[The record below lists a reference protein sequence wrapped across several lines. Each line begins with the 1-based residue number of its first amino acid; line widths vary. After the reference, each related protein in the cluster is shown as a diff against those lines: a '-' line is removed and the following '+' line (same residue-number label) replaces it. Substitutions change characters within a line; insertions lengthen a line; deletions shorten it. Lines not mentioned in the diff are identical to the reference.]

1 MIMNERQYMKNPSK
15 KVLAVVAASTLVFGA
30 SVMSTANAA
39 PKTVYLAFQA
49 PLTGQNALT
58 GQDELTGVR
67 FALSEY
73 AATNPAVKVELVL
86 ADDQGD
92 PTVAGSVAPGIAA
105 NKKIIGLVGPAF
117 SGATQASLPAYKAGG
132 LPLISPS
139 ATRVSLTDRKAPV
152 NGFPIFK
159 RVVANDKFQG
169 PALVRYATKG
179 VTSPKVYLVDDLS
192 AYGAGLAA
200 YAKLTITSAMNAGT
214 DSVPQNTSDYT
225 SVVAKVKASGA
236 NVVIYAGYAPDA
248 AKFVKALRDGGYTG
262 VFASG
267 DGTLKADFPVNAGKS
282 AAEGARLTAADVPFE
297 NLATA
302 KQMAAFTKLT
312 GVTKPGTY
320 VTSSYNATNIFLT
333 CIKQGVTT
341 RPGMQN
347 CLTSGSFTG
356 IAGDTIKFDRYGDII
371 GGAAV
376 GAFTIKDGKVAY
388 LGVA

>member
-1 MIMNERQYMKNPSK
+1 MNK
-15 KVLAVVAASTLVFGA
+15 KIQRSLAVVSAAALVFGVSA
-30 SVMSTANAA
+30 VTSATAA

-49 PLTGQNALT
+49 PLTGSNALT
-58 GQDELTGVR
+58 GQDELTAAR

-73 AATNPAVKVELVL
+73 NATNPAVKVELVI
-86 ADDQGD
+86 ADDQGLAE
-92 PTVAGSVAPGIAA
+92 VAAVVAPGIAS
-105 NKKIIGLVGPAF
+105 NKKIIGLIGPAF
-117 SGATQASLPAYKAGG
+117 SGATQASLPAYKAKG
-132 LPLISPS
+132 LPLISMS

-169 PALVRYATKG
+169 PALARYATKG
-179 VTSPKVYLVDDLS
+179 IASPAVYLVDDKT
-192 AYGAGLAA
+192 AYGKGLADYTKPSVVKIA
-200 YAKLTITSAMNAGT
+200 TLAGS
-214 DSVPQNTSDYT
+214 DSVPENTSDYT

-236 NVVIYAGYAPDA
+236 NVVIYCGYAPDA

-262 VFASG
+262 IFAAG
-267 DGTLKADFPVNAGKS
+267 DGVLKATFPNNAGNT

-297 NLATA
+297 DVATA
-302 KQMAAFTKLT
+302 AQMVAYTKLT
-312 GVTKPGTY
+312 GIKVPGSY
-320 VTSSYNATNIFLT
+320 VTSTYNATNIFLT

-347 CLTSGSFTG
+347 CITAGSFKG

-376 GAFTIKDGKVAY
+376 GAFTIKAGKIVYVA
-388 LGVA
+388 VA

>member
-1 MIMNERQYMKNPSK
+1 MKKSFK
-15 KVLAVVAASTLVFGA
+15 KVLAVTAAGALVAGA
-30 SVMSTANAA
+30 SVLSTANAA
-39 PKTVYLAFQA
+39 VKSVSLAFQA
-49 PLTGQNALT
+49 PLTGPNALT

-73 AATNPAVKVELVL
+73 AATNPAIKVELVL

-105 NKKIIGLVGPAF
+105 NKKVIGLVGPAY
-117 SGATQASLPAYKAGG
+117 SGATQASLAYKASG

-179 VTSPKVYLVDDLS
+179 ITSPKVYLVDDVS

-200 YAKLTITSAMNAGT
+200 YAKLTITAAMDAGK

-236 NVVIYAGYAPDA
+236 NVVIYCGYAPDA

-267 DGTLKADFPVNAGKS
+267 DGTLKADFPVNAGKG

-297 NLATA
+297 NVATA
-302 KQMAAFTKLT
+302 AQMAAFTKLT
-312 GVTKPGTY
+312 GVKVPGTY
-320 VTSSYNATNIFLT
+320 VTSSYNATNVFLA

-347 CLTSGSFTG
+347 CVTNGTFQG

-388 LGVA
+388 IGVA

>member
-1 MIMNERQYMKNPSK
+1 MNTKIQRS
-15 KVLAVVAASTLVFGA
+15 LAVVSAAALVFGVSA
-30 SVMSTANAA
+30 VTSATAA

-49 PLTGQNALT
+49 PLTGSNALT
-58 GQDELTGVR
+58 GQDELTAAR

-73 AATNPAVKVELVL
+73 NATNPAVKVELVI
-86 ADDQGD
+86 ADDQGLAEIAA
-92 PTVAGSVAPGIAA
+92 VVAPGIAS
-105 NKKIIGLVGPAF
+105 NKKIIGLIGPAF
-117 SGATQASLPAYKAGG
+117 SGATQASLPAYKAKG
-132 LPLISPS
+132 LPLISMS

-169 PALVRYATKG
+169 PALARYATKG
-179 VTSPKVYLVDDLS
+179 IASPAVYLVDDKT
-192 AYGAGLAA
+192 AYGKGLADYTKPSVVKIA
-200 YAKLTITSAMNAGT
+200 TLAGS
-214 DSVPQNTSDYT
+214 DSVPENTSDYT

-236 NVVIYAGYAPDA
+236 NVVIYCGYAPDA

-262 VFASG
+262 IFAAG
-267 DGTLKADFPVNAGKS
+267 DGVLKATFPNNAGNT

-297 NLATA
+297 DVATA
-302 KQMAAFTKLT
+302 AQMVAYTKLT
-312 GVTKPGTY
+312 GIKVPGSY
-320 VTSSYNATNIFLT
+320 VTSTYNATNIFLT

-347 CLTSGSFTG
+347 CITAGSFKG

-376 GAFTIKDGKVAY
+376 GAFTIKAGKIVY

>member
-1 MIMNERQYMKNPSK
+1 MKKSLK
-15 KVLAVVAASTLVFGA
+15 KVLAVTAAGALVAGA
-30 SVMSTANAA
+30 SALSTANAA
-39 PKTVYLAFQA
+39 VKTVSLAFQA
-49 PLTGQNALT
+49 PLTGPNALT

-86 ADDQGD
+86 ADDQGE
-92 PTVAGSVAPGIAA
+92 PTVAGSLAPGIAS
-105 NKKIIGLVGPAF
+105 NKKIIGLVGPAY

-179 VTSPKVYLVDDLS
+179 VTSPKVYLVDDVS

-200 YAKLTITSAMNAGT
+200 YAKLTITAAMDAGK

-236 NVVIYAGYAPDA
+236 NVVIYCGYAPDA

-262 VFASG
+262 IFASG
-267 DGTLKADFPVNAGKS
+267 DGTLKADFPVNAGKG
-282 AAEGARLTAADVPFE
+282 AAEGSRLTAADVPFE
-297 NLATA
+297 NVATA
-302 KQMAAFTKLT
+302 AQMVAFTKLT
-312 GVTKPGTY
+312 GVKVPGTY
-320 VTSSYNATNIFLT
+320 VTSSYNATNVFLA

-347 CLTSGSFTG
+347 CLTNGTFTG

-388 LGVA
+388 IGVA

>member
-1 MIMNERQYMKNPSK
+1 MKKSFK
-15 KVLAVVAASTLVFGA
+15 KVLAVTAAGALVAGA
-30 SVMSTANAA
+30 SVLSTANAA
-39 PKTVYLAFQA
+39 VKSVSLAFQA
-49 PLTGQNALT
+49 PLTGPNALT
-58 GQDELTGVR
+58 GQDELTGVK

-73 AATNPAVKVELVL
+73 AATNPAIKVELVL

-92 PTVAGSVAPGIAA
+92 PTIAGSLAPGIAS
-105 NKKIIGLVGPAF
+105 NKKIIGLVGPAY

-179 VTSPKVYLVDDLS
+179 VTSPKVYLVDDVS

-200 YAKLTITSAMNAGT
+200 YAKLTITAAMDAGK

-236 NVVIYAGYAPDA
+236 NVVIYCGYAPDA
-248 AKFVKALRDGGYTG
+248 AKFVKALRDGGFTG

-297 NLATA
+297 NVATA
-302 KQMAAFTKLT
+302 AQMVAFTKLT
-312 GVTKPGTY
+312 GVKVPGTY
-320 VTSSYNATNIFLT
+320 VTSSYNATNVFLA

-347 CLTSGSFTG
+347 CITNGTFTG

-388 LGVA
+388 IGVA

>member
-1 MIMNERQYMKNPSK
+1 MNK
-15 KVLAVVAASTLVFGA
+15 KIQRSLAVVSAAALVFGVSA
-30 SVMSTANAA
+30 VTSATAA

-49 PLTGQNALT
+49 PLTGSNALT
-58 GQDELTGVR
+58 GQDELTAAR

-73 AATNPAVKVELVL
+73 NATNPAIKVELVI
-86 ADDQGD
+86 ADDQGLAE
-92 PTVAGSVAPGIAA
+92 VAAVVAPGIAS
-105 NKKIIGLVGPAF
+105 NKKIIGLIGPAF
-117 SGATQASLPAYKAGG
+117 SGATQASLPAYKATG
-132 LPLISPS
+132 LPLISMS

-169 PALVRYATKG
+169 PALARYATKG
-179 VTSPKVYLVDDLS
+179 IASPAVYLVDDKT
-192 AYGAGLAA
+192 AYGKGLADYTKPSVVKIA
-200 YAKLTITSAMNAGT
+200 TLAGS
-214 DSVPQNTSDYT
+214 DSVPENTSDYT

-236 NVVIYAGYAPDA
+236 NVVIYCGYAPDA

-262 VFASG
+262 IFAAG
-267 DGTLKADFPVNAGKS
+267 DGVLKATFPNNAGNT

-297 NLATA
+297 DVATPA
-302 KQMAAFTKLT
+302 QMVAYTKLT
-312 GVTKPGTY
+312 GIRIPGSY
-320 VTSSYNATNIFLT
+320 VTSTYNATNIFLT

-347 CLTSGSFTG
+347 CVTAGSFKG

-376 GAFTIKDGKVAY
+376 GAFTIKAGKITY

>member
-1 MIMNERQYMKNPSK
+1 
-15 KVLAVVAASTLVFGA
+15 
-30 SVMSTANAA
+30 
-39 PKTVYLAFQA
+39 
-49 PLTGQNALT
+49 LTGSNALT
-58 GQDELTGVR
+58 GQDELTAAR

-73 AATNPAVKVELVL
+73 NATNPAVKVELVI
-86 ADDQGD
+86 ADDQGLAEIAA
-92 PTVAGSVAPGIAA
+92 VVAPGIAS
-105 NKKIIGLVGPAF
+105 NKKIIGLIGPAF
-117 SGATQASLPAYKAGG
+117 SGATQASLPAYKAKG
-132 LPLISPS
+132 LPLISMS

-169 PALVRYATKG
+169 PALARYATKG
-179 VTSPKVYLVDDLS
+179 IASPAVYLVDDKT
-192 AYGAGLAA
+192 AYGKGLADYTKPSVVKIA
-200 YAKLTITSAMNAGT
+200 TLAGS
-214 DSVPQNTSDYT
+214 DSVPENTSDYT

-236 NVVIYAGYAPDA
+236 NVVIYCGYAPDA

-262 VFASG
+262 IFAAG
-267 DGTLKADFPVNAGKS
+267 DGVLKATFPNNAGNT

-297 NLATA
+297 DVATA
-302 KQMAAFTKLT
+302 AQMVAYTKLT
-312 GVTKPGTY
+312 GIKVPGSY
-320 VTSSYNATNIFLT
+320 VTSTYNATNIFLT

-347 CLTSGSFTG
+347 CITAGSFKG

-376 GAFTIKDGKVAY
+376 GAFTIKAGKIVY

>member
-1 MIMNERQYMKNPSK
+1 MKNSFK
-15 KVLAVVAASTLVFGA
+15 KVLAVTAAGALVAGA
-30 SVMSTANAA
+30 SVLSTANAA
-39 PKTVYLAFQA
+39 VTSVSLAFQA
-49 PLTGQNALT
+49 PLTGPNALT
-58 GQDELTGVR
+58 GQDELTGVK

-73 AATNPAVKVELVL
+73 AATNPAIKVELVL

-92 PTVAGSVAPGIAA
+92 PTIAGSLAPGIAS
-105 NKKIIGLVGPAF
+105 NKKVIGLVGPAY

-179 VTSPKVYLVDDLS
+179 VTSPKVYLVDDVS

-200 YAKLTITSAMNAGT
+200 YAKLTITAAMDAGK

-236 NVVIYAGYAPDA
+236 NVVIYCGYAPDA
-248 AKFVKALRDGGYTG
+248 AKFVKALRDGGFTG

-297 NLATA
+297 NVATA
-302 KQMAAFTKLT
+302 AQMVAFTKLT
-312 GVTKPGTY
+312 GVKVPGTY
-320 VTSSYNATNIFLT
+320 VTSSYNATNVFLA

-347 CLTSGSFTG
+347 CITNGTFTG

-388 LGVA
+388 IGVA

>member
-1 MIMNERQYMKNPSK
+1 MNK
-15 KVLAVVAASTLVFGA
+15 KIQRTLAVASAATLIFGVSA
-30 SVMSTANAA
+30 VSSAGAA
-39 PKTVYLAFQA
+39 QKTVYLAFQA
-49 PLTGQNALT
+49 PLTGANALT
-58 GQDELTGVR
+58 GQDELTGAK

-73 AATNPAVKVELVL
+73 NATNPDVKVELVL

-92 PTVAGSVAPGIAA
+92 ATIAGSVAPGIAS
-105 NKKIIGLVGPAF
+105 NKKIIGLIGPAY

-132 LPLISPS
+132 LPLISMS
-139 ATRVSLTDRKAPV
+139 ATRVSLTDKKAPV

-179 VTSPKVYLVDDLS
+179 ITSPKVYLVDDLS
-192 AYGAGLAA
+192 AYGAGLAD
-200 YAKLTITSAMNAGT
+200 YSKKTITAAMTAGK
-214 DSVPQNTSDYT
+214 DSVPVNTSDYT

-236 NVVIYAGYAPDA
+236 NVVIYCGYAPDA

-267 DGTLKADFPVNAGKS
+267 DGTLKADFPVNAGKA

-302 KQMAAFTKLT
+302 AQMAAYTKLT
-312 GVTKPGTY
+312 GIKSPGTY
-320 VTSSYNATNIFLT
+320 VTSTYNATNIFLS
-333 CIKQGVTT
+333 CIKQGSLT

-347 CLTSGSFTG
+347 CITNGTFKG

-376 GAFTIKDGKVAY
+376 GAFTIKDGKVVY

>member
-1 MIMNERQYMKNPSK
+1 MNSK
-15 KVLAVVAASTLVFGA
+15 IQRSLAVVSAAALVFGVSA
-30 SVMSTANAA
+30 VTSATAA

-49 PLTGQNALT
+49 PLTGSNALT
-58 GQDELTGVR
+58 GQDELTAAR

-73 AATNPAVKVELVL
+73 NATNPAIKVELVI
-86 ADDQGD
+86 ADDQGLAE
-92 PTVAGSVAPGIAA
+92 VAAVVAPGIAS
-105 NKKIIGLVGPAF
+105 NKKIIGLIGPAF
-117 SGATQASLPAYKAGG
+117 SGATQASLPAYKATG
-132 LPLISPS
+132 LPLISMS

-169 PALVRYATKG
+169 PALARYATKG
-179 VTSPKVYLVDDLS
+179 IASPSVYLVDDKT
-192 AYGAGLAA
+192 AYGKGLADYTKPSVLKIA
-200 YAKLTITSAMNAGT
+200 TLAGS
-214 DSVPQNTSDYT
+214 DSVPENTSDYT

-236 NVVIYAGYAPDA
+236 NVVIYCGYAPDA

-262 VFASG
+262 IFAAG
-267 DGTLKADFPVNAGKS
+267 DGVLKATFPNNAGNT

-297 NLATA
+297 DVATA
-302 KQMAAFTKLT
+302 AQMVAYTKLT
-312 GVTKPGTY
+312 GIKIPGSY
-320 VTSSYNATNIFLT
+320 VTSTYNATNIFLT

-347 CLTSGSFTG
+347 CVTAGSFKG
-356 IAGDTIKFDRYGDII
+356 IAGDTIRFDRYGDII

-376 GAFTIKDGKVAY
+376 GAFTIKAGKITY

>member
-1 MIMNERQYMKNPSK
+1 MKRK
-15 KVLAVVAASTLVFGA
+15 LRILVAAVASSAMVFAIGLA
-30 SVMSTANAA
+30 SDAKAA
-39 PKTVYLAFQA
+39 GQQTVYLAFQA
-49 PLTGQNALT
+49 PLTGPNALT
-58 GQDELTGVR
+58 GQDELTGVK

-73 AATNPAVKVELVL
+73 AATNPTVKVELVL

-92 PTVAGSVAPGIAA
+92 PTVAGSVAPGIAS

-117 SGATQASLPAYKAGG
+117 SGATQASLPAYKASG

-159 RVVANDKFQG
+159 RVVANDKYQG

-179 VTSPKVYLVDDLS
+179 VTSPKVYLVDDVS

-200 YAKLTITSAMNAGT
+200 YAKLTITAAMNAGT

-248 AKFVKALRDGGYTG
+248 AKFIKALRDGGYTG

-267 DGTLKADFPVNAGKS
+267 DGTLKADFPVNAGKG

-297 NLATA
+297 NVATA
-302 KQMAAFTKLT
+302 AQMAAFTKLT
-312 GVTKPGTY
+312 GVKVPGTY
-320 VTSSYNATNIFLT
+320 VTSSYNATNVFLS
-333 CIKQGVTT
+333 CIKQGVVS

-347 CLTSGSFTG
+347 CITNGTFTG
-356 IAGDTIKFDRYGDII
+356 IAGDSIRFDRYGDII

-388 LGVA
+388 VGVA

>member
-1 MIMNERQYMKNPSK
+1 MKKSFK
-15 KVLAVVAASTLVFGA
+15 KVLAVTAAGALVAGA
-30 SVMSTANAA
+30 SVLSTANAA
-39 PKTVYLAFQA
+39 VTTVSLAFQA
-49 PLTGQNALT
+49 PLTGPNALT
-58 GQDELTGVR
+58 GQDELTGVK

-73 AATNPAVKVELVL
+73 AATNPAIKVELVL

-92 PTVAGSVAPGIAA
+92 PTIAGSLAPGIAS
-105 NKKIIGLVGPAF
+105 NKKVIGLVGPAY

-179 VTSPKVYLVDDLS
+179 VTSPKVYLVDDVS

-200 YAKLTITSAMNAGT
+200 YAKLTITAAMDAGK

-236 NVVIYAGYAPDA
+236 NVVIYCGYAPDA
-248 AKFVKALRDGGYTG
+248 AKFVKALRDGGFTG

-297 NLATA
+297 NVATA
-302 KQMAAFTKLT
+302 AQMVAFTKLT
-312 GVTKPGTY
+312 GVKVPGTY
-320 VTSSYNATNIFLT
+320 VTSSYNATNVFLA

-347 CLTSGSFTG
+347 CITNGTFTG

-388 LGVA
+388 IGVA

>member
-1 MIMNERQYMKNPSK
+1 MNK
-15 KVLAVVAASTLVFGA
+15 KIQRSLAVVSAAALVFGVSA
-30 SVMSTANAA
+30 VTSATAA

-49 PLTGQNALT
+49 PLTGSNALT
-58 GQDELTGVR
+58 GQDELTAAR

-73 AATNPAVKVELVL
+73 NATNPAVKVELVI
-86 ADDQGD
+86 ADDQGLAE
-92 PTVAGSVAPGIAA
+92 VAAVVAPGIAS
-105 NKKIIGLVGPAF
+105 NKKIIGLIGPAF
-117 SGATQASLPAYKAGG
+117 SGATQASLPAYKAKG
-132 LPLISPS
+132 LPLISMS

-169 PALVRYATKG
+169 PALARYATKG
-179 VTSPKVYLVDDLS
+179 IASPAVYLVDDKT
-192 AYGAGLAA
+192 AYGKGLADYTKPSVVKIA
-200 YAKLTITSAMNAGT
+200 TLAGS
-214 DSVPQNTSDYT
+214 DSVPENTSDYT

-236 NVVIYAGYAPDA
+236 NVVIYCGYAPDA

-262 VFASG
+262 IFAAG
-267 DGTLKADFPVNAGKS
+267 DGVLKATFPNNAGNT

-297 NLATA
+297 DVATA
-302 KQMAAFTKLT
+302 AQMVAYTKLT
-312 GVTKPGTY
+312 GIKVPGSY
-320 VTSSYNATNIFLT
+320 VTSTYNATNIFLT

-347 CLTSGSFTG
+347 CITAGSFKG
-356 IAGDTIKFDRYGDII
+356 IAGDTIKFDRNGDII

-376 GAFTIKDGKVAY
+376 GAFTIKAGKIVY

>member
-1 MIMNERQYMKNPSK
+1 MKSSYK
-15 KVLAVVAASTLVFGA
+15 KVLAVAAVSALVAGA
-30 SVMSTANAA
+30 SALSTANAA
-39 PKTVYLAFQA
+39 VTSVSLAFQA
-49 PLTGQNALT
+49 PLTGPNALT
-58 GQDELTGVR
+58 GQDELTGVK

-92 PTVAGSVAPGIAA
+92 PTVAGSLAPGIAS
-105 NKKIIGLVGPAF
+105 NKKIIGLVGPAY
-117 SGATQASLPAYKAGG
+117 SGATQASLPAYKSAG

-179 VTSPKVYLVDDLS
+179 IDTPKVYLVDDVS

-200 YAKLTITSAMNAGT
+200 YAKLTITAAMNVGK

-225 SVVAKVKASGA
+225 SVVAKVKAAGA
-236 NVVIYAGYAPDA
+236 NVVIYCGYAPDA

-267 DGTLKADFPVNAGKS
+267 DGTLKADFPVNAGKG

-297 NLATA
+297 NVATA
-302 KQMAAFTKLT
+302 AQMAAFTKLT
-312 GVTKPGTY
+312 GVKVPGTY
-320 VTSSYNATNIFLT
+320 VTSSYNATNVFLA

-347 CLTSGSFTG
+347 CITNGSFKG

-388 LGVA
+388 VGVA

>member
-1 MIMNERQYMKNPSK
+1 MNK
-15 KVLAVVAASTLVFGA
+15 KFQRSLAVVSAAALVFGVSA
-30 SVMSTANAA
+30 VTSATAA

-49 PLTGQNALT
+49 PLTGSNALT
-58 GQDELTGVR
+58 GQDELTAAR

-73 AATNPAVKVELVL
+73 NATNPAVKVELVI
-86 ADDQGD
+86 ADDQGLAE
-92 PTVAGSVAPGIAA
+92 VAAVVAPGIAS
-105 NKKIIGLVGPAF
+105 NKKIIGLIGPAF
-117 SGATQASLPAYKAGG
+117 SGATQASLPAYKAKG
-132 LPLISPS
+132 LPLISMS

-169 PALVRYATKG
+169 PALARYATKG
-179 VTSPKVYLVDDLS
+179 IASPAVYLVDDKT
-192 AYGAGLAA
+192 AYGKGLADYTKPSVVKIA
-200 YAKLTITSAMNAGT
+200 TLAGS
-214 DSVPQNTSDYT
+214 DSVPENTSDYT

-236 NVVIYAGYAPDA
+236 NVVIYCGYAPDA

-262 VFASG
+262 IFAAG
-267 DGTLKADFPVNAGKS
+267 DGVLKATFPNNAGNT

-297 NLATA
+297 DVATA
-302 KQMAAFTKLT
+302 AQMVAYTKLT
-312 GVTKPGTY
+312 GIKVPGSY
-320 VTSSYNATNIFLT
+320 VTSTYNATNIFLT

-347 CLTSGSFTG
+347 CITAGSFKG

-376 GAFTIKDGKVAY
+376 GAFTIKAGKIVY

>member
-1 MIMNERQYMKNPSK
+1 MNSK
-15 KVLAVVAASTLVFGA
+15 IQRSLAVVSAAALVFGVSAVSPAMA
-30 SVMSTANAA
+30 SKH
-39 PKTVYLAFQA
+39 KTIYLAFQA
-49 PLTGQNALT
+49 PLTGPNALT
-58 GQDELTGVR
+58 GQDELTAAK

-73 AATNPAVKVELVL
+73 NATNPKVKVELVI
-86 ADDQGD
+86 ADDQGLAE
-92 PTVAGSVAPGIAA
+92 VAAVVAPGIAS
-105 NKKIIGLVGPAF
+105 NKKIIGLIGPAF
-117 SGATQASLPAYKAGG
+117 SGATQASLPAYKATG
-132 LPLISPS
+132 LPLISMS

-169 PALVRYATKG
+169 PALARYATKG
-179 VTSPKVYLVDDLS
+179 IASPSVYLVDDKT
-192 AYGAGLAA
+192 AYGKGLAD
-200 YAKLTITSAMNAGT
+200 YTKPSVVKDAKLAGT
-214 DSVPQNTSDYT
+214 DSVPENTSDYT

-236 NVVIYAGYAPDA
+236 NVVIYCGYAPDA

-262 VFASG
+262 IFAAG
-267 DGTLKADFPVNAGKS
+267 DGVLKATFPNNAGNT

-297 NLATA
+297 DLATPA
-302 KQMAAFTKLT
+302 QMVAYTKLT
-312 GVTKPGTY
+312 GIKIPGSY
-320 VTSSYNATNIFLT
+320 VTSTYNATNIFLT

-347 CLTSGSFTG
+347 CVTAGSFKG

-376 GAFTIKDGKVAY
+376 GAFTIKAGKITY

>member
-1 MIMNERQYMKNPSK
+1 MNSK
-15 KVLAVVAASTLVFGA
+15 IQRSLAVVSAAALVFGVSA
-30 SVMSTANAA
+30 VTSATAA

-49 PLTGQNALT
+49 PLTGSNALT
-58 GQDELTGVR
+58 GQDELTAAR

-73 AATNPAVKVELVL
+73 NATNPAVKVELVI
-86 ADDQGD
+86 ADDQGLAE
-92 PTVAGSVAPGIAA
+92 VAAVVAPGIAS
-105 NKKIIGLVGPAF
+105 NKKIIGLIGPAF
-117 SGATQASLPAYKAGG
+117 SGATQASLPAYKAKG
-132 LPLISPS
+132 LPLISMS

-169 PALVRYATKG
+169 PALARYATKG
-179 VTSPKVYLVDDLS
+179 IASPAVYLVDDKT
-192 AYGAGLAA
+192 AYGKGLADYTKPSVVKIA
-200 YAKLTITSAMNAGT
+200 TLAGS
-214 DSVPQNTSDYT
+214 DSVPENTSDYT

-236 NVVIYAGYAPDA
+236 NVVIYCGYAPDA

-262 VFASG
+262 IFAAG
-267 DGTLKADFPVNAGKS
+267 DGVLKATFPNNAGNT

-297 NLATA
+297 DVATA
-302 KQMAAFTKLT
+302 AQMVAYTKLT
-312 GVTKPGTY
+312 GIKVPGSY
-320 VTSSYNATNIFLT
+320 VTSTYNATNIFLT

-347 CLTSGSFTG
+347 CITAGSFKG

-376 GAFTIKDGKVAY
+376 GAFTIKAGKIVY

>member
-1 MIMNERQYMKNPSK
+1 MNK
-15 KVLAVVAASTLVFGA
+15 KIQRSLAVVSAAALVFGVSA
-30 SVMSTANAA
+30 VTSATAA

-49 PLTGQNALT
+49 PLTGSNALT
-58 GQDELTGVR
+58 GQDELTAAR

-73 AATNPAVKVELVL
+73 NATNPAVKVELVI
-86 ADDQGD
+86 ADDQGLAE
-92 PTVAGSVAPGIAA
+92 VAAVVAPGIAS
-105 NKKIIGLVGPAF
+105 NKKIIGLIGPAF
-117 SGATQASLPAYKAGG
+117 SGATQASLPAYKAKG
-132 LPLISPS
+132 LPLISMS

-169 PALVRYATKG
+169 PALARYATKG
-179 VTSPKVYLVDDLS
+179 IASPAVYLVDDKT
-192 AYGAGLAA
+192 AYGKGLADYTKPSVVKIA
-200 YAKLTITSAMNAGT
+200 TLAGS
-214 DSVPQNTSDYT
+214 DSVPENTSDYT

-236 NVVIYAGYAPDA
+236 NVVIYCGYAPDA

-262 VFASG
+262 IFAAG
-267 DGTLKADFPVNAGKS
+267 DGVLKATFPNNAGNT

-297 NLATA
+297 DVATA
-302 KQMAAFTKLT
+302 AQMVAYTKLT
-312 GVTKPGTY
+312 GIKVPGSY
-320 VTSSYNATNIFLT
+320 VTSTYNATNIFLT

-347 CLTSGSFTG
+347 CITAGSFKG

-376 GAFTIKDGKVAY
+376 GAFTIKAGKITY

>member
-1 MIMNERQYMKNPSK
+1 MNK
-15 KVLAVVAASTLVFGA
+15 KIQRSLAVVSAAALVFGVSA
-30 SVMSTANAA
+30 VTSATAA

-49 PLTGQNALT
+49 PLTGSNALT
-58 GQDELTGVR
+58 GQDELTAAR

-73 AATNPAVKVELVL
+73 NATNPAVKVELVI
-86 ADDQGD
+86 ADDQGLAE
-92 PTVAGSVAPGIAA
+92 VAAVVAPGIAS
-105 NKKIIGLVGPAF
+105 NKKIIGLIGSAF
-117 SGATQASLPAYKAGG
+117 SGATQASLPAYKAKG
-132 LPLISPS
+132 LPLISMS

-169 PALVRYATKG
+169 PALARYATKG
-179 VTSPKVYLVDDLS
+179 IASPAVYLVDDKT
-192 AYGAGLAA
+192 AYGKGLADYTKPSVVKIA
-200 YAKLTITSAMNAGT
+200 TLAGS
-214 DSVPQNTSDYT
+214 DSVPENTSDYT

-236 NVVIYAGYAPDA
+236 NVVIYCGYAPDA

-262 VFASG
+262 IFAAG
-267 DGTLKADFPVNAGKS
+267 DGVLKATFPNNAGNT

-297 NLATA
+297 DVATA
-302 KQMAAFTKLT
+302 AQMVAYTKLT
-312 GVTKPGTY
+312 GISKPGTY
-320 VTSSYNATNIFLT
+320 VTSTYNATNIFLT

-347 CLTSGSFTG
+347 CLTAGSFKG

-376 GAFTIKDGKVAY
+376 GAFTIKAGKIVYVA
-388 LGVA
+388 VA